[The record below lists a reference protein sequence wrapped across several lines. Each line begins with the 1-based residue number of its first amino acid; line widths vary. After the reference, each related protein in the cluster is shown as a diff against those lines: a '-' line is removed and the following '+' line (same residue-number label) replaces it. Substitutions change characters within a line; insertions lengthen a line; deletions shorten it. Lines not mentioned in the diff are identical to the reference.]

1 MRAEPKKGGSMMD
14 RRRWFGGALIV
25 AAVLTFPGFVADG
38 WAQRPKVAVMDFDFG
53 AVHHWWSGEWDI
65 GKGVADLIV
74 DELVNDGTFAVIE
87 RKQLDTVLAE
97 QEFAHSDRADPSA
110 AQLSKIG
117 KVAGVKAIITGSI
130 TKFGF
135 DDKSIGGGGGAF
147 GGGKFGLGGAK
158 VKNQKA
164 IVAVTARM
172 IDTTTGEILA
182 SVKGNGESSRKG
194 FALGGG
200 GGGGAGAIGGIEMGS
215 DNFRETGLGEA
226 TEKAVQ
232 LVVQGMIAKASR
244 VSAQ

>member
-1 MRAEPKKGGSMMD
+1 MRNSRG
-14 RRRWFGGALIV
+14 WWV
-25 AAVLTFPGFVADG
+25 VVAVLVVGLLASPA
-38 WAQRPKVAVMDFDFG
+38 WAQRPKVAVMDFEFG
-53 AVHHWWSGEWDI
+53 AVHHWWAGEWDI
-65 GKGVADLIV
+65 GKGVSDLIV

-97 QEFAHSDRADPSA
+97 QEFAASDRADPSA
-110 AQLSKIG
+110 AQLAKIG

-135 DDKSIGGGGGAF
+135 DDKSIGAGGGGW
-147 GGGKFGLGGAK
+147 GSGKFGLGGAK

-182 SVKGNGESSRKG
+182 SIKGNGESSRKG
-194 FALGGG
+194 FDLGGG
-200 GGGGAGAIGGIEMGS
+200 GGGGAGAVGGISMGS

-226 TEKAVQ
+226 TEQAVKQ
-232 LVVQGMIAKASR
+232 VVMGLVAKASR
-244 VSAQ
+244 VPAK